1 MDSQALADLVVKTLE
16 DSKAKSIVCMDVR
29 GLSNVTDFMVIATA
43 TSNRHGKSSADKV
56 WEASK
61 DAGNLPVGMEG
72 EESGEWVLLDLGDVV
87 VHVMLE
93 ATRAMY
99 QLEKLWDMKTR
110 PTA

>member
-1 MDSQALADLVVKTLE
+1 MMDSQALANLVVKTLE

-87 VHVMLE
+87 VHIMLE
-93 ATRAMY
+93 TTRAMY

-110 PTA
+110 PV